1 MKNFIEKNE
10 GEVLDFTDCGLD
22 DEKLLEILAQV
33 STTKKKMKGLKLGK
47 NKLTNA
53 GISKAIVYLTHTTNL
68 NLSEN
73 NLTED
78 ILAQFVERK
87 EKLMNL
93 RIINLWQNKMNE
105 RKAKSWVEELKKR
118 GIIVT
123 L

>member
-1 MKNFIEKNE
+1 M
-10 GEVLDFTDCGLD
+10 L
-22 DEKLLEILAQV
+22 
-33 STTKKKMKGLKLGK
+33 KKKVKGLKVGK
-47 NKLTNA
+47 NKLTNQ
-53 GISKAIVYLTHTTNL
+53 GISKAIVYLSNTTNL

-78 ILAQFVERK
+78 ILGQFVEKK

-93 RIINLWQNKMNE
+93 RIVNLWHNKINE

>member
-22 DEKLLEILAQV
+22 DEKLLEILTQV